1 MKAFHIS
8 RQARDRYEFDQ
19 SLFQFTGN
27 AVLSNIQGARAFAQR
42 MNDRRDTA
50 RFPDRFVAAGDVN
63 AMGLIDELSH
73 MVVKMYDDEMR
84 RRKGTVRRIFSEAL
98 DYASERLG
106 ADVVFNTL
114 SQFAEAFPPLAVY
127 RGEQTSL
134 EYLSM
139 HSVDALEEQL
149 MLWVENNNPA
159 FTRFGE
165 LFDDAALI
173 ENTGYAQV
181 IATLKAFFDRQP
193 AFGPDNQTLIEML
206 RAPALASPDSL
217 EGQLQFMQ
225 QRWAPY
231 FGETFSRVV
240 LQLLTGL
247 DLIKEDQKAALSFG
261 GFGDGNPQ
269 SFVPSI
275 EDLRTG
281 NVMPGGQDITIHE
294 YEAYTPDRAWMP
306 RLVLLAKNTYVWL
319 DQLSRKYERA
329 ITRLD
334 QVPDTELDSMAKMGF
349 TGLWLI
355 GLWERS
361 TASQRIKQRMGAQDA
376 VASAYSLYEYR
387 IAEDL
392 GGPAACED
400 LKRRAMQHG
409 IRLASDM
416 VPNHMGIDSKWVIE
430 RPDYFLSA
438 DQPPFPSYTFNGPDL
453 SSDARVGIFLEDHY
467 YTKSDAAVVFKRLD
481 KYTGDARYIYHG
493 NDGTTMPWN
502 DTAQLDFLKAEV
514 REAVMQV
521 ILDVARQFPVIR
533 FDAAMVL
540 AKRHIRRL
548 WFPEPGAGG
557 AIPSRAGAGMSAEEF
572 EALLPNEF
580 WREVVDRA
588 AVEIPDTL
596 LLAEAFW
603 MLEGYFVRTLGMHR
617 VYNSA
622 FMNMLRDEK
631 NDEYRQLIKNT
642 VEFDPEILR
651 RYVNFLNNPDE
662 KTAVEQFGKGDKYF
676 GVTTMMCTMPGLPMF
691 GHGQIEGYSEKY
703 GMEFRFPKLWEWPD
717 NDLVK
722 RHERDIFPLMKKRYL
737 FAGVDEFRMF
747 DFWLSDGSVNE
758 DVFAYSN
765 RFTSS
770 TGMEERAL
778 VIYHNTFAEAKGWI
792 RSSVGYIDKVSDNK
806 ALQQTTLGDALG
818 LHHDDDYFTIFHDLA
833 TGQEFI
839 RSSKDLC
846 ERGMYV
852 ELGAYKCHVFM
863 DIREVLSDD
872 AHPYAELNMR
882 LDGRGVPS
890 VEREITLM
898 QVAPITKAF
907 RHLINGETL
916 RQVLDAAQMKAGAK
930 ATRARAELAESLAA
944 KAGSLLI
951 QIQHHFGA
959 DARTILVVDDIRDDL
974 VAAFNLSKATAQTAS
989 GVSTSDEA
997 AWSTLFAWLLL
1008 QRMGNA
1014 QLESD
1019 ADAAVKQWMADWQW
1033 ADELKGALMAAGL
1046 SESDAWQASRQ
1057 APLMAHRSLLNVEMP
1072 KPARG
1077 KKAAEVAPA
1086 IDFAP
1091 LFADPHAAPLLQTN
1105 AHDGATYFNKETF
1118 DGLMKA
1124 LAFADAF
1131 DAVADVEK
1139 TPAQQTTAM
1148 KAARAAALQAIQQA
1162 EVAGYQVEKLAPP
1175 KALEVI

>member
-1 MKAFHIS
+1 MEFHIS
-8 RQARDRYEFDQ
+8 RQARDHYDFDQ

-27 AVLSNIQGARAFAQR
+27 AVLANLQAARAFAQQ
-42 MNDRRDTA
+42 MNDRRDMA
-50 RFPDRFVAAGDVN
+50 RFPDRFVSAGDVN

-73 MVVKMYDDEMR
+73 MVIDLYDDEMR
-84 RRKGTVRRIFSEAL
+84 RQRNVSHSIFSEAL
-98 DYASERLG
+98 DFASQKVG
-106 ADVVFNTL
+106 ADVMLNAL
-114 SQFAEAFPPLAVY
+114 RQFAEAFPPPAVY
-127 RGEQTSL
+127 RGEQTAL
-134 EYLSM
+134 EYLST

-149 MLWVENNNPA
+149 MLWLENNNPA
-159 FTRFGE
+159 FTRFVE
-165 LFDDAALI
+165 LFDDAVLK
-173 ENTGYAQV
+173 ENAAYAQV
-181 IATLKAFFDRQP
+181 IAALQEFFDRQP

-206 RAPALASPDSL
+206 RAPALTAPDSL
-217 EGQLQFMQ
+217 EGQLQFIQ

-231 FGETFSRVV
+231 FGEAFARVMT
-240 LQLLTGL
+240 QLLTGL

-261 GFGDGNPQ
+261 WVGDGNPQ

-294 YEAYTPDRAWMP
+294 YEAYTPDREWMP
-306 RLVLLAKNTYVWL
+306 RLVLMAKNTYVWL
-319 DQLSRKYERA
+319 DQLSRKYQRA

-334 QVPDTELDSMAKMGF
+334 EVPDEELDLLAKWGF

-361 TASQRIKQRMGAQDA
+361 TASQRIKQMMGAQDA

-400 LKRRAMQHG
+400 LKQRAMQRG

-430 RPDYFLSA
+430 RPDYFLSINH
-438 DQPPFPSYTFNGPDL
+438 PPFPSYTFNGPDL
-453 SSDARVGIFLEDHY
+453 SSDERVGIFLEDHY
-467 YTKSDAAVVFKRLD
+467 YSRSDAAVVFKRLD
-481 KYTGDARYIYHG
+481 KWTGDARYIYHG
-493 NDGTTMPWN
+493 NDGTAMPWN
-502 DTAQLDFLKAEV
+502 DTAQLDFLKADV
-514 REAVMQV
+514 REAVIQV

-557 AIPSRAGAGMSAEEF
+557 AIPSRAGMGMTAEEF

-662 KTAVEQFGKGDKYF
+662 KTALEQFGKGDKYF
-676 GVTTMMCTMPGLPMF
+676 GITTMMCTMPGLPMF
-691 GHGQIEGYSEKY
+691 GHGQIEGYGEKY
-703 GMEFRFPKLWEWPD
+703 GMEFRYPKLWEWPD
-717 NDLVK
+717 QELVK
-722 RHERDIFPLMKKRYL
+722 RHARDIFPLLEKRYL
-737 FAGVDEFRMF
+737 FAGVDQFRLF
-747 DFWLSDGSVNE
+747 DFWEAGGGVIE

-765 RFTSS
+765 RYHD
-770 TGMEERAL
+770 ERSL
-778 VIYHNTFAEAKGWI
+778 VIYHNKFAEAKGWI
-792 RSSVGYIDKVSDNK
+792 RTSVGYIDKAIDAQS
-806 ALQQTTLGDALG
+806 LQQTTLGDALG
-818 LHHDDDYFTIFHDLA
+818 LHHDDSYFTIFHDLA

-863 DIREVLSDD
+863 DIREVVTDE
-872 AHPYAELNMR
+872 AHPYAELNAQ

-890 VEREITLM
+890 VQQALTMIKI
-898 QVAPITKAF
+898 APITHAF
-907 RHLINGETL
+907 QRLVNGETM
-916 RQVLDAAQMKAGAK
+916 RQLLDAVKLKAGAK
-930 ATRARAELAESLAA
+930 ATRERAALAELLAA
-944 KAGSLLI
+944 EAGTLLI
-951 QIQHHFGA
+951 QIQDHLGA
-959 DARTILVVDDIRDDL
+959 DACDILIADDIRDDL
-974 VAAFNLSKATAQTAS
+974 IAAFGLSKATAQAATGVTAS
-989 GVSTSDEA
+989 DEVNWA
-997 AWSTLFAWLLL
+997 TLLAWLLL
-1008 QRMGNA
+1008 HRMGHARLN
-1014 QLESD
+1014 SD
-1019 ADAAVKQWMADWQW
+1019 ADDNLKRWMADWQW
-1033 ADELKGALMAAGL
+1033 VDGLKAALLAAGL
-1046 SESDAWQASRQ
+1046 KDGEAWQAAHQVR
-1057 APLMAHRSLLNVEMP
+1057 LMAHRSLLKVALP
-1072 KPARG
+1072 KSTRGEPAG
-1077 KKAAEVAPA
+1077 GATAPA
-1086 IDFAP
+1086 IDLAP
-1091 LFADPHAAPLLQTN
+1091 LFDDPHAQTLLQTN

-1118 DGLMKA
+1118 DGLMRA
-1124 LAFADAF
+1124 LAFGVAF
-1131 DAVADVEK
+1131 DAVMDAEK
-1139 TPAQQTTAM
+1139 TPAQQTAAM
-1148 KAARAAALQAIQQA
+1148 KAARAAALQAMKQA
-1162 EVAGYQVEKLAPP
+1162 EEVGYRIGASSPQPDPPAPHQS
-1175 KALEVI
+1175 A